1 VARTACDL
9 RGAGEEVNSATAER
23 SYSFHCKLR
32 GRTCP
37 IDCAAHVWTEAAA
50 GWGFD
55 AIAPSFHHVPP
66 ERKAAKRTRPDGLGI
81 TANAPVSDISASE
94 ARSWCATLFSEKK
107 AGFSHLLRSNLMRT
121 HSDWLSEL

>member
-66 ERKAAKRTRPDGLGI
+66 EGKAD
-81 TANAPVSDISASE
+81 AS
-94 ARSWCATLFSEKK
+94 
-107 AGFSHLLRSNLMRT
+107 
-121 HSDWLSEL
+121 